1 MSDIPHEIVLRFG
14 ALVPSLSEQ
23 ILVQIPD
30 IVERMGQEPW
40 LQSTRIWEDHK
51 ISITNLFFSS
61 LITDKEKTKLI
72 TRLNKSIV
80 RELKRACFGKCK
92 KARGGDP
99 A

>member
-14 ALVPSLSEQ
+14 ALAPSLSEQ
-23 ILVQIPD
+23 IIAQIPD
-30 IVERMGQEPW
+30 IVERMGQKQW

-51 ISITNLFFSS
+51 ISITNLFFSC

-72 TRLNKSIV
+72 ARLNRLIIK
-80 RELKRACFGKCK
+80 ELKLACFGKRK
-92 KARGGDP
+92 KASGGDP